1 MIVSGLPP
9 EVRKGPA
16 FPSRLNVM
24 RVRLF
29 VSLNDQSREIR
40 NVFDVCPLQ
49 AIYLDDLR
57 GVIGH
62 QFPQHCTGAKTKS
75 AANLGCAEFVD
86 IKR

>member
-16 FPSRLNVM
+16 FPLRLNVM

-40 NVFDVCPLQ
+40 NGFDVCPLQ

-62 QFPQHCTGAKTKS
+62 QVPQHCRGAETTTTPNFS
-75 AANLGCAEFVD
+75 NAALVD
-86 IKR
+86 IER